1 MRQLGFTGTGEAFQ
15 DHQGLLISRRGTA
28 DFTTTFDNSSLLQVT
43 FLSDYDRLKTPW
55 GPGPIVFPAGQYEW
69 LTTKAS
75 YSSDQSKRV
84 SGSLGI
90 ETGGY
95 YRGDKR
101 TYKVTAPFRTL
112 LVETTYQRNRVD
124 VRATAP
130 YITTTLSNRISYS
143 FSPALFAKSFV
154 QYNSDR
160 KLATVN
166 LLLWYIYRPGS
177 DLYVVYNQG
186 WDTDLPEAPFRRARN
201 RSLSV
206 KLTWWWSR

>member
-1 MRQLGFTGTGEAFQ
+1 M
-15 DHQGLLISRRGTA
+15 
-28 DFTTTFDNSSLLQVT
+28 
-43 FLSDYDRLKTPW
+43 SDYDRLKTPW
-55 GPGPIVFPAGQYEW
+55 GPGPIVFPAGEYEW

-75 YSSDQSKRV
+75 YSSDQSKRL
-84 SGSLGI
+84 SGGVGI

-95 YRGDKR
+95 YGGDKR
-101 TYKVTAPFRTL
+101 TYKITANVIPFRTL
-112 LVETTYQRNRVD
+112 LVETSCARNRVH
-124 VRATAP
+124 AP
-130 YITTTLSNRISYS
+130 PGVEYVTTTVGNRITYS
-143 FSPALFAKSFV
+143 FSPALFVKSFV

-160 KLATVN
+160 RLATAN

-186 WDTDLPEAPFRRARN
+186 WDTDFPAAPFVRPRN